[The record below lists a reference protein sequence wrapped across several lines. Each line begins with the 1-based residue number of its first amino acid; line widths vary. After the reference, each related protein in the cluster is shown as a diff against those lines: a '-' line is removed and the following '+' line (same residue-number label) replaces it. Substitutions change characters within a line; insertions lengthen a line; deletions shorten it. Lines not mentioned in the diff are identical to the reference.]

1 MNKIFKVVWSKVKH
15 CYVVVSEIAKVNGKS
30 SVKSR
35 VGRASLAATMAVAV
49 MMSGTVMA
57 ADVNFEGHSYTIND
71 ADGADNAVI
80 TTTDTENYGI
90 WGESG
95 NITLGDVTINTASGG
110 IKLVAEEGPTDLTIN
125 ADNMT
130 INSQKWSALYT
141 TSQNTSEA
149 NRAVYLPSMWQI
161 RLKSIL

>member
-30 SVKSR
+30 SVKA
-35 VGRASLAATMAVAV
+35 VATAVAVAV
-49 MMSGTVMA
+49 MLGGGTALA